1 MSNNHP
7 YPLPQYTAPKR
18 VWQELELLLEQV
30 DAAMLFEPKEL
41 PTYKAPPRI
50 WENIAQELEQKSGST
65 RIKQSAFRWSAA
77 AAVAAVLAGVWIGRT
92 WGWAPENALSYTT
105 ETIYVERSPEKNPAE
120 LRALEIVQACCEAN
134 ANACATE
141 QFSDLRNE
149 LEKLENAREKLENAL
164 GQYGADE
171 TLNIQLSKIERERAA
186 VLKKLVNL
194 SDNV

>member
-18 VWQELELLLEQV
+18 VWQELELRLKQV
-30 DAAMLFEPKEL
+30 DAPMLFEPKEL
-41 PTYKAPPRI
+41 PTYKASQKI
-50 WENIAQELEQKSGST
+50 WGNIAQELEQKSSST
-65 RIKQSAFRWSAA
+65 RIPKSVFRWSVA
-77 AAVAAVLAGVWIGRT
+77 AAVAAVLAGVWVGKI
-92 WGWAPENALSYTT
+92 WNPEPENELSYTT
-105 ETIYVERSPEKNPAE
+105 EIIDIERSPEKNSAE

-134 ANACATE
+134 ASACTTE
-141 QFSDLRNE
+141 QFGDLRSE
-149 LEKLENAREKLENAL
+149 LEELENAREKLENAL

-171 TLNIQLSKIERERAA
+171 ALNIQLSKIERERAA